1 MRNNLVLFILPNFS
15 AGGAER
21 VVLNLVGDLKSLGH
35 SVNILVFNDE
45 GSLSSM
51 LPDNVS
57 TQLKNRVVKKINFPT
72 SQKNTTIKPKSNYFY
87 FWLYKH
93 SPISHS
99 LVIATKN
106 RNMG

>member
-45 GSLSSM
+45 G
-51 LPDNVS
+51 
-57 TQLKNRVVKKINFPT
+57 
-72 SQKNTTIKPKSNYFY
+72 
-87 FWLYKH
+87 
-93 SPISHS
+93 
-99 LVIATKN
+99 
-106 RNMG
+106 